1 MRLSAFNV
9 WPDGAGGKVFE
20 PELGAYGSTRAG
32 RLWVILAKAKLRT
45 LRGTHSTVKYV
56 TLMPHWMTVSFLA
69 ALGMHL
75 VVQLWLSLRQTRHVS
90 AHRNEVPPAFADAV
104 SAVEHAK
111 AADYTVA
118 RQRFGRLELVF
129 DAILLLLLTLGGGI
143 AALGRLATAIAGAN
157 PIWAGTVHVLLA
169 LLALSLA
176 SLPFSLWRTFVLE
189 ARFGFN
195 RTTPAVFVVD
205 LFKSF
210 GLGGLLGGGI
220 VALVLWTMQA
230 SGERWWLVAWAVWMA
245 FSLLLLWAWPRWI
258 AGFFNK
264 FTLLTDA
271 ALRERID
278 ALLAR
283 CDFHARD
290 VYVMDGSK
298 RSAHGN
304 AYFTGLGREK
314 RIVFYDTL
322 LQSLAPVQVEA
333 VLAHELAHFK
343 LKHIPQRLFV
353 SAAASLG
360 GFALLGWLSA
370 QDWFYTA
377 LGVEQPSRSAALL
390 LFVLVLPAF
399 TWILTPLGAAWSRRH
414 EFQADAFAAR
424 FSDGPELGRALVR
437 LYRENASTLTPDPLH
452 SAFYDSHPPPVV
464 RIARLA
470 DPGSAQFALAAGQT
484 LQST

>member
-1 MRLSAFNV
+1 
-9 WPDGAGGKVFE
+9 
-20 PELGAYGSTRAG
+20 
-32 RLWVILAKAKLRT
+32 
-45 LRGTHSTVKYV
+45 
-56 TLMPHWMTVSFLA
+56 MPHWMTNAFLA
-69 ALGMHL
+69 ALAMH
-75 VVQLWLSLRQTRHVS
+75 VFVQVWLSHRQTRHVAS
-90 AHRNEVPPAFADAV
+90 HRHEVPPAFAAAV
-104 SAVEHAK
+104 SAAEHLK

-118 RQRFGRLELVF
+118 RQRFGRLELIYNAVM
-129 DAILLLLLTLGGGI
+129 LLVLTLGGGI
-143 AALGRLATAIAGAN
+143 AALGQIATAIAGSN
-157 PIWAGTVHVLLA
+157 PIGAGTLHVLLV
-169 LLALSLA
+169 LLAMSLA
-176 SLPFSLWRTFVLE
+176 TLPFSVWRTFVLE

-195 RTTPAVFVVD
+195 RTTAAVFVAD
-205 LFKSF
+205 LLKAAA
-210 GLGGLLGGGI
+210 LGALLGGGI

-230 SGERWWLVAWAVWMA
+230 SGTRWWLVAWAVWMA
-245 FSLLLLWAWPRWI
+245 ISLLLLWAWPRWI

-264 FTLLTDA
+264 FTPLTDA

-322 LQSLAPVQVEA
+322 LQSLSPVQVEA

-343 LKHIPQRLFV
+343 LKHIPQRLLV
-353 SAAASLG
+353 SAATSLA
-360 GFALLGWLSA
+360 GFALLGWLAA
-370 QDWFYTA
+370 QDWFYAA
-377 LGVEQPSRSAALL
+377 LGVDQPSSSAALL
-390 LFVLVLPAF
+390 LFILVLPAF

-424 FSDGPELGRALVR
+424 FSDGPELGRALVS
-437 LYRENASTLTPDPLH
+437 LYRENASTLTPDPWH

-464 RIARLA
+464 RISRLVH
-470 DPGSAQFALAAGQT
+470 PGGAQGSLATGQALS
-484 LQST
+484 ST

>member
-1 MRLSAFNV
+1 
-9 WPDGAGGKVFE
+9 
-20 PELGAYGSTRAG
+20 
-32 RLWVILAKAKLRT
+32 
-45 LRGTHSTVKYV
+45 
-56 TLMPHWMTVSFLA
+56 MTVAFLA
-69 ALGMHL
+69 ALSMHL
-75 VVQLWLSLRQTRHVS
+75 IVQFWLSLRQTRHVA

-104 SAVEHAK
+104 SAAEHTK

-129 DAILLLLLTLGGGI
+129 DAIVLLALTLGGGI
-143 AALGRLATAIAGAN
+143 AALGRLAAAIAGAN
-157 PIWAGTVHVLLA
+157 PIWAGTLHVLLA
-169 LLALSLA
+169 LLAMSLA
-176 SLPFSLWRTFVLE
+176 SLPFSVWRTFVLE

-205 LFKSF
+205 LLKSMA
-210 GLGGLLGGGI
+210 LGGLLGGGV

-230 SGERWWLVAWAVWMA
+230 SGARWWLIAWAVWMA

-258 AGFFNK
+258 AGLFNE
-264 FTLLTDA
+264 FTPLTDA

-322 LQSLAPVQVEA
+322 LQSLSPVQVEA

-343 LKHIPQRLFV
+343 LKHIPQRLIV

-360 GFALLGWLSA
+360 GFALLGWLSG
-370 QDWFYTA
+370 QDWFYAA
-377 LGVEQPSRSAALL
+377 LGVAQPNSSSALL
-390 LFVLVLPAF
+390 LFILVLPAF
-399 TWILTPLGAAWSRRH
+399 TWILTPLSAAWSRRH

-464 RIARLA
+464 RIARLVN
-470 DPGSAQFALAAGQT
+470 PGGAQFVLAAGHAT
-484 LQST
+484 SST

>member
-1 MRLSAFNV
+1 
-9 WPDGAGGKVFE
+9 
-20 PELGAYGSTRAG
+20 
-32 RLWVILAKAKLRT
+32 
-45 LRGTHSTVKYV
+45 
-56 TLMPHWMTVSFLA
+56 MTVAFLA
-69 ALGMHL
+69 ALALHL
-75 VVQLWLSLRQTRHVS
+75 VVQVWLSFRQTRHV
-90 AHRNEVPPAFADAV
+90 ADRRNEVPPAFADAV
-104 SAVEHAK
+104 SLAEHAK

-118 RQRFGRLELVF
+118 RQRFGRFELAF
-129 DAILLLLLTLGGGI
+129 DALVLLALTVGGGI
-143 AALGRLATAIAGAN
+143 AALGRVATGISGQN
-157 PIWAGTVHVLLA
+157 PITSGTLHVLLV
-169 LLALSLA
+169 LLAMSLV
-176 SLPFSLWRTFVLE
+176 SLPFALWRTFVLE

-195 RTTPAVFVVD
+195 RTTLGVFAAD
-205 LFKSF
+205 LLKSAL
-210 GLGGLLGGGI
+210 LGGLLGGGI

-230 SGERWWLVAWAVWMA
+230 SGARWWLIAWAVWMG

-264 FTLLTDA
+264 FTPLADA
-271 ALRERID
+271 ALRARID

-283 CDFHARD
+283 CGFHASN

-322 LQSLAPVQVEA
+322 LQSLSPAQVEA

-343 LKHIPQRLFV
+343 LKHIPQRLLV
-353 SAAASLG
+353 SAVTSLA

-370 QDWFYTA
+370 EEWFYTA
-377 LGVEQPSRSAALL
+377 LGVGRASHSAALL
-390 LFVLVLPAF
+390 LFILVLPVF
-399 TWILTPLGAAWSRRH
+399 TWLLTPLGAAWSRRH

-437 LYRENASTLTPDPLH
+437 LYRENASSLTPDPVY

-464 RIARLA
+464 RIARLVNSTGA
-470 DPGSAQFALAAGQT
+470 QLNSSAQPGF
-484 LQST
+484 SPS

>member
-1 MRLSAFNV
+1 
-9 WPDGAGGKVFE
+9 
-20 PELGAYGSTRAG
+20 
-32 RLWVILAKAKLRT
+32 
-45 LRGTHSTVKYV
+45 
-56 TLMPHWMTVSFLA
+56 MTIAFLA
-69 ALGMHL
+69 ALTLHL
-75 VVQLWLSLRQTRHVS
+75 VVQLWLSFRQTRHV
-90 AHRNEVPPAFADAV
+90 AARRNEVPPAFADAV
-104 SAVEHAK
+104 SAAEHTK

-129 DAILLLLLTLGGGI
+129 DAIVLLVLTLGGGI
-143 AALGRLATAIAGAN
+143 AALGQLAAAIAGAN
-157 PIWAGTVHVLLA
+157 PIWSGTVHVLLA
-169 LLALSLA
+169 LLAMSLA
-176 SLPFSLWRTFVLE
+176 SLPFSVWRTFVLE

-195 RTTPAVFVVD
+195 RTTPAVFVAD
-205 LFKSF
+205 LLKAIA
-210 GLGGLLGGGI
+210 LGGLLGGGV

-230 SGERWWLVAWAVWMA
+230 SGARWWLIAWAVWMA

-264 FTLLTDA
+264 FTPLTDA

-322 LQSLAPVQVEA
+322 LQSLSPVQVEA

-343 LKHIPQRLFV
+343 LKHIPQRLVV

-370 QDWFYTA
+370 QGWFYTA
-377 LGVEQPSRSAALL
+377 LGVDQPGNAAALL
-390 LFVLVLPAF
+390 LFILVLPAF

-424 FSDGPELGRALVR
+424 FSDGPELGRALVS

-464 RIARLA
+464 RIARLVN
-470 DPGSAQFALAAGQT
+470 PGGAQFAVAAGHAP
-484 LQST
+484 SSS

>member
-1 MRLSAFNV
+1 M
-9 WPDGAGGKVFE
+9 
-20 PELGAYGSTRAG
+20 
-32 RLWVILAKAKLRT
+32 
-45 LRGTHSTVKYV
+45 H
-56 TLMPHWMTVSFLA
+56 HWMTIAFLA
-69 ALGMHL
+69 ALALHL
-75 VVQLWLSLRQTRHVS
+75 LVQLWLSGRQTRHVA
-90 AHRNEVPPAFADAV
+90 AHRNEVPLAFAAAV
-104 SAVEHAK
+104 SAAEHSK

-118 RQRFGRLELVF
+118 RQRLGRLELVY
-129 DAILLLLLTLGGGI
+129 DAIVLLVLTLGGGI
-143 AALGRLATAIAGAN
+143 ATLGRLATAIAGQN
-157 PIWAGTVHVLLA
+157 PVGAGTLHVLLV
-169 LLALSLA
+169 LLAMSLA
-176 SLPFSLWRTFVLE
+176 SLPFSVWRTFVLE

-205 LFKSF
+205 LLKAAA
-210 GLGGLLGGGI
+210 LGVLLGGGI
-220 VALVLWTMQA
+220 VALVLWTMAA
-230 SGERWWLVAWAVWMA
+230 SGARWWLIAWAVWMA

-264 FTLLTDA
+264 FTPLTDA
-271 ALRERID
+271 PLRERID

-322 LQSLAPVQVEA
+322 LQSLSPVQVEA

-343 LKHIPQRLFV
+343 LKHIPQRLLV
-353 SAAASLG
+353 SAAASFA

-370 QDWFYTA
+370 QGWFYDA
-377 LGVEQPSRSAALL
+377 LGVDQPSSSAALL
-390 LFVLVLPAF
+390 LFILVLPAF
-399 TWILTPLGAAWSRRH
+399 TWLLTPLGAAWSRRH

-424 FSDGPELGRALVR
+424 FSDGPELGHALVR

-464 RIARLA
+464 RIARLVN
-470 DPGSAQFALAAGQT
+470 PGAAQGTLASRQAFSPT
-484 LQST
+484 

>member
-1 MRLSAFNV
+1 M
-9 WPDGAGGKVFE
+9 
-20 PELGAYGSTRAG
+20 T
-32 RLWVILAKAKLRT
+32 LA
-45 LRGTHSTVKYV
+45 
-56 TLMPHWMTVSFLA
+56 FLA
-69 ALGMHL
+69 ALTMHL
-75 VVQLWLSLRQTRHVS
+75 VVQLWLSFRQTHHVA

-104 SAVEHAK
+104 SAAEHAK

-118 RQRFGRLELVF
+118 RQRLGRLELAF
-129 DAILLLLLTLGGGI
+129 DAAILWVLTLGGGI
-143 AALGRLATAIAGAN
+143 EAVGRLAAAIAGPN
-157 PIWAGTVHVLLA
+157 PVGSGTLHVLLL
-169 LLALSLA
+169 LLAMSLA
-176 SLPFSLWRTFVLE
+176 SLPFSVWRTFVLE

-195 RTTPAVFVVD
+195 RTTPGVFAAD
-205 LFKSF
+205 LLKSAA
-210 GLGGLLGGGI
+210 LGGLLGGGI
-220 VALVLWTMQA
+220 VALVLWTMQV
-230 SGERWWLVAWAVWMA
+230 SGSRWWLIAWAVWMV

-264 FTLLTDA
+264 FTPLADS

-283 CDFHARD
+283 CGFHASN

-322 LQSLAPVQVEA
+322 LQSLTPAQVEA

-353 SAAASLG
+353 SAATSLA

-370 QDWFYTA
+370 QAWFYAA
-377 LGVEQPSRSAALL
+377 LGVGQPSLSAALL
-390 LFVLVLPAF
+390 LFILVLPSF
-399 TWILTPLGAAWSRRH
+399 TWVLTPLGAAWSRRH
-414 EFQADAFAAR
+414 EFQADDFAAR

-437 LYRENASTLTPDPLH
+437 LYRENASSLTPDPVY

-470 DPGSAQFALAAGQT
+470 NAVGARLPRAVEPGFS
-484 LQST
+484 ST

>member
-1 MRLSAFNV
+1 
-9 WPDGAGGKVFE
+9 
-20 PELGAYGSTRAG
+20 
-32 RLWVILAKAKLRT
+32 
-45 LRGTHSTVKYV
+45 
-56 TLMPHWMTVSFLA
+56 MTIAFLA
-69 ALGMHL
+69 ALSLHI
-75 VVQLWLSLRQTRHVS
+75 VVQLWLSLRQTRHVT
-90 AHRNEVPPAFADAV
+90 AHRSEVPSAFAGAV
-104 SAVEHAK
+104 SAAEHTK

-118 RQRFGRLELVF
+118 RQRFGRVELVA
-129 DAILLLLLTLGGGI
+129 DAIVLLVLTLGGGI
-143 AALGRLATAIAGAN
+143 AALGQLAAALAGAN
-157 PIWAGTVHVLLA
+157 PIWAGTLHVLLA
-169 LLALSLA
+169 LLAMSLA
-176 SLPFSLWRTFVLE
+176 SLPFSVWRTFVLE

-205 LFKSF
+205 LLKAIA
-210 GLGGLLGGGI
+210 LGGLLGGGV
-220 VALVLWTMQA
+220 VAVVLWTMQA
-230 SGERWWLVAWAVWMA
+230 SGERWWLIAWAVWTA

-264 FTLLTDA
+264 FTPLTDA
-271 ALRERID
+271 SLRERID

-322 LQSLAPVQVEA
+322 LQSLSPVQVEA

-343 LKHIPQRLFV
+343 LKHIPQRLIV

-370 QDWFYTA
+370 QDWFYAA
-377 LGVEQPSRSAALL
+377 LGVDQPGNSAALL
-390 LFVLVLPAF
+390 LFILVLPAF

-424 FSDGPELGRALVR
+424 FSDGPELGRALVS

-464 RIARLA
+464 RIARLVN
-470 DPGSAQFALAAGQT
+470 PGGAQFAVAAGHAT
-484 LQST
+484 SST